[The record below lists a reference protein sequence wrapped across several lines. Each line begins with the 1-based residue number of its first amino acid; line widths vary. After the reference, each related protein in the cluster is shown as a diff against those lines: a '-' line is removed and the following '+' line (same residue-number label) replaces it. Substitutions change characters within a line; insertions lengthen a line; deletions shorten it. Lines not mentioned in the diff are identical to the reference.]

1 LCAEEIT
8 VAGDVDVCLSPL
20 QARFIPHV
28 RIINSSYNHADE
40 DDRDTLYAKCIPII
54 TSCVMAELE
63 KLGPK

>member
-8 VAGDVDVCLSPL
+8 AAGDVDVSLPPYEPDSFPTSATSIHL
-20 QARFIPHV
+20 Q
-28 RIINSSYNHADE
+28 HADQ

>member
-1 LCAEEIT
+1 MSCAPRT
-8 VAGDVDVCLSPL
+8 
-20 QARFIPHV
+20 RFIPHV
-28 RIINSSYNHADE
+28 RIINSSYNHADQ